1 MCGQIMDIVSA
12 VVALAQNRSLFAH
25 TNGYNNK
32 KNHQKRLVAM
42 PCSGP
47 QSKYLYAEI
56 FVEHPNVDSKQL
68 ALGRFR
74 IQGKVAG

>member
-1 MCGQIMDIVSA
+1 MDIVSV

-25 TNGYNNK
+25 INGYNNK

-47 QSKYLYAEI
+47 QSKLR
-56 FVEHPNVDSKQL
+56 K
-68 ALGRFR
+68 ALMPLLMVLRTL
-74 IQGKVAG
+74 I